1 MIMSDRFDLEQNILR
16 CWNITEDI
24 RLFVSK
30 GSTPEQ
36 MTALAD
42 YYDVYFQN
50 LFEQMETMIKEG
62 KMK

>member
-1 MIMSDRFDLEQNILR
+1 MSDRFDLEQNILR

-24 RLFVSK
+24 RLFSSR

-36 MTALAD
+36 MAALAD
-42 YYDVYFQN
+42 YYDVYFES
-50 LFEQMETMIKEG
+50 LFEQMKSMIKEG

>member
-1 MIMSDRFDLEQNILR
+1 MIMRDRFDLEQDILR

-24 RLFVSK
+24 RLFSSR

-42 YYDVYFQN
+42 YYDVYFES
-50 LFEQMETMIKEG
+50 LFEQMESMIKEG

>member
-24 RLFVSK
+24 RLFSSR

-36 MTALAD
+36 MAALAD
-42 YYDVYFQN
+42 YYDVYFES
-50 LFEQMETMIKEG
+50 LFEQMKSMIKEG